1 MRSIMRTTTR
11 RAAVAVGA
19 LALAAGAAGCGAL
32 TGGDEPETETTAEE
46 EAGTEEDAATEEDAT
61 TEDDAATEEDA
72 TEEDAATED
81 DATEEDAAAESG
93 PLSDEDLTAAADR
106 FYEFLEKAAASD
118 FVGACGLM
126 IDPTTDEPVSGATA
140 EGCAEGLETGLG
152 ENVSALGSIDRSSV
166 ETTDNGD
173 GTAAV
178 QFMGSDFGYNMVKAS
193 DGQWYID
200 SGV

>member
-46 EAGTEEDAATEEDAT
+46 DAGTEEDAATEEDAT

>member
-72 TEEDAATED
+72 ATED

-126 IDPTTDEPVSGATA
+126 LDPTTDEPVSGATA

>member
-81 DATEEDAAAESG
+81 DAAAEDAAAESG